1 MTGDGICGF
10 EPLPPFK
17 VDTLMFPSE
26 LTLDIDT
33 ASLTVRLRALAQECA
48 QSAPAE
54 EDARVCEALALLG
67 GRATAKEVGGMDC
80 VLRLLGEDVGFL
92 CSRGRGGV
100 CLAMLAVD
108 GADEEV
114 CVQGATPALAL
125 LGAWAS
131 AWLVH
136 LGDVTE
142 EPREAA
148 SARLH

>member
-1 MTGDGICGF
+1 MLA
-10 EPLPPFK
+10 P
-17 VDTLMFPSE
+17 
-26 LTLDIDT
+26 
-33 ASLTVRLRALAQECA
+33 VRDRVPCA
-48 QSAPAE
+48 
-54 EDARVCEALALLG
+54 EAA
-67 GRATAKEVGGMDC
+67 GMDC
-80 VLRLLGEDVGFL
+80 VLHLLGEDVGFL

-136 LGDVTE
+136 LGGASD
-142 EPREAA
+142 EPRETA
-148 SARLH
+148 STRLH